1 MNSGDKLAELQKINK
16 IQETVKNQKRLEQIA
31 KDIKDKRKETDKST
45 TEEEGKNDDGV
56 LNKIL
61 EMLNLKKSEEE
72 RLLGG
77 G

>member
-1 MNSGDKLAELQKINK
+1 MNAGDKLAELQKINK
-16 IQETVKNQKRLEQIA
+16 IHETVKNQKRLEQIA
-31 KDIKDKRKETDKST
+31 KDIKDKKKETDKT
-45 TEEEGKNDDGV
+45 TVEEEKDDDGV

-61 EMLNLKKSEEE
+61 ELLNIKKSEEE

>member
-1 MNSGDKLAELQKINK
+1 M
-16 IQETVKNQKRLEQIA
+16 A
-31 KDIKDKRKETDKST
+31 KDIKDKKKETDKTT
-45 TEEEGKNDDGV
+45 TEEEKDDDGV

-61 EMLNLKKSEEE
+61 ELLNIKKSEEQ